1 MRETKITR
9 KNITIVKLAALMTAC
24 VIALSA
30 LTGCSS
36 PKENA
41 ERPAQTEQET
51 GSEKEEPSASQGK
64 QDASSDQAAPADQT
78 ASSDQVTPTEQTASE
93 ENSSLNPL
101 TLQVLKV
108 GKADAMVLT
117 CGDAVMVIDC
127 GEKEDGEEVLDYLAQ
142 KGAGKVHI
150 LLITHF
156 DKDHVGGADT
166 VVEGIPVD
174 RILMPDYEGTGK
186 QYKEFVDALDD
197 LGMEPER
204 VAEVLNLQLGDAAIK
219 VEPPASY
226 EIPDTDDEYDNNFS
240 LITTV
245 DLGKNRLV
253 FTGDIEEERI
263 TEWLDGG
270 TVQKCDVLKIP
281 HHGFYNEPL
290 EEMVGIMQ
298 PSYAVICDSEKNP
311 AEKKTVSMLEEKGA
325 QCLQTKDGDIT
336 IVCDGE
342 NIEVSR

>member
-1 MRETKITR
+1 
-9 KNITIVKLAALMTAC
+9 MTTC

-41 ERPAQTEQET
+41 E
-51 GSEKEEPSASQGK
+51 
-64 QDASSDQAAPADQT
+64 QDASSDQAAPADQAAASDQT
-78 ASSDQVTPTEQTASE
+78 AASDQVAPSDKADAASE
-93 ENSSLNPL
+93 EKSSLNPL

-142 KGAGKVHI
+142 KGVGKVDI

-186 QYKEFVDALDD
+186 QYRKFVDALDNI
-197 LGMEPER
+197 GKEPER
-204 VAEVLNLQLGDAAIK
+204 VTEVLNLQLGDAAVK

-263 TEWLDGG
+263 TQWLDGG

-311 AEKKTVSMLEEKGA
+311 AEKKTISMLEEKGA

>member
-1 MRETKITR
+1 MNRKTR
-9 KNITIVKLAALMTAC
+9 SLLLILLACLVCLALVFLVIRMQQGGIHNEKL
-24 VIALSA
+24 
-30 LTGCSS
+30 
-36 PKENA
+36 K
-41 ERPAQTEQET
+41 
-51 GSEKEEPSASQGK
+51 
-64 QDASSDQAAPADQT
+64 
-78 ASSDQVTPTEQTASE
+78 VT
-93 ENSSLNPL
+93 
-101 TLQVLKV
+101 VLKV

-142 KGAGKVHI
+142 KGAGKVDI

-204 VAEVLNLQLGDAAIK
+204 VAEVLNLQLGDAKVK

-245 DLGKNRLV
+245 DFGKNRLV

-263 TEWLDGG
+263 SQWLESGK
-270 TVQKCDVLKIP
+270 VKKCDVLKSP
-281 HHGFYNEPL
+281 HHGLYNEPL
-290 EEMVGIMQ
+290 EELVGVMQ
-298 PSYAVICDSEKNP
+298 PSYAVICDSEKSP
-311 AEKKTVSMLEEKGA
+311 AGERTVSMLEENGA
-325 QCLQTKDGDIT
+325 QCLQTKDGEIT

-342 NIEVSR
+342 NIEADQ

>member
-9 KNITIVKLAALMTAC
+9 KNITIVKLVALMTAC

-41 ERPAQTEQET
+41 E
-51 GSEKEEPSASQGK
+51 
-64 QDASSDQAAPADQT
+64 QDASSDQAAPADQAAASDQT
-78 ASSDQVTPTEQTASE
+78 AASDQVAPSDKADAASE
-93 ENSSLNPL
+93 EKSSLNPL

-142 KGAGKVHI
+142 KGVRKVDI

-186 QYKEFVDALDD
+186 QYREFVDALDNI
-197 LGMEPER
+197 GKEPER
-204 VAEVLNLQLGDAAIK
+204 VTEVLNLQLGDAAVK

-263 TEWLDGG
+263 TQWLDGG

-311 AEKKTVSMLEEKGA
+311 AEKKTISMLEEKGA

>member
-9 KNITIVKLAALMTAC
+9 KNIAIVKLVALMTAC

-41 ERPAQTEQET
+41 EQMAQTAQET
-51 GSEKEEPSASQGK
+51 GSEKEGSSTSQGK
-64 QDASSDQAAPADQT
+64 QDASSDQAAPAEQAA
-78 ASSDQVTPTEQTASE
+78 ASDKADAASEQT
-93 ENSSLNPL
+93 SSLSPL

-142 KGAGKVHI
+142 KGAGKVDI

-204 VAEVLNLQLGDAAIK
+204 VAEVLNLQLGDAKVK

-245 DLGKNRLV
+245 DFGKNRLV

-263 TEWLDGG
+263 SQWLDGG

>member
-9 KNITIVKLAALMTAC
+9 KNITIVKLATLMTAC

-41 ERPAQTEQET
+41 EQPAQTAQET
-51 GSEKEEPSASQGK
+51 GSEKEGSSTSQGK
-64 QDASSDQAAPADQT
+64 QDASSDQAAPADQ
-78 ASSDQVTPTEQTASE
+78 AAPSDKADAAAE
-93 ENSSLNPL
+93 ETSSLNPL

-142 KGAGKVHI
+142 KGAGKVDI

-174 RILMPDYEGTGK
+174 RSLMPDYAGTGT
-186 QYKEFVDALDD
+186 QYTELLDAMDD

-204 VAEVLNLQLGDAAIK
+204 VAEVLNLQLGDAKVK

-245 DLGKNRLV
+245 DFGKNRLV

-263 TEWLDGG
+263 SQWLDGG

>member
-9 KNITIVKLAALMTAC
+9 KNITIVKLATLMTAC

-41 ERPAQTEQET
+41 EQPAQTAQET
-51 GSEKEEPSASQGK
+51 GSEKEGSSTSQGK
-64 QDASSDQAAPADQT
+64 QDASSDQAAPADQ
-78 ASSDQVTPTEQTASE
+78 AAPSDKADAAAE
-93 ENSSLNPL
+93 ETSSLNPL

-142 KGAGKVHI
+142 KGAGKVDI

-204 VAEVLNLQLGDAAIK
+204 VAEVLNLQLGDAKVK

-245 DLGKNRLV
+245 DFGKNRLV

-263 TEWLDGG
+263 SQWLDGG

>member
-9 KNITIVKLAALMTAC
+9 KNITIVKLATLMTAC

-41 ERPAQTEQET
+41 EQPAQTAQET
-51 GSEKEEPSASQGK
+51 GSEKEGSSTSQGK
-64 QDASSDQAAPADQT
+64 QDASSDQAAPAEQAA
-78 ASSDQVTPTEQTASE
+78 ASDKADAASEQT
-93 ENSSLNPL
+93 SSLSPL

-142 KGAGKVHI
+142 KGAGKVDI

-204 VAEVLNLQLGDAAIK
+204 VAEVLNLQLGDAKVK

-245 DLGKNRLV
+245 DFGKNRLV

-263 TEWLDGG
+263 SQWLDGG

>member
-9 KNITIVKLAALMTAC
+9 KNIAIVKLVALMTAC

-41 ERPAQTEQET
+41 EQTAQET
-51 GSEKEEPSASQGK
+51 GSGKEGTSTSQGK
-64 QDASSDQAAPADQT
+64 PDASSDQAAPADQ
-78 ASSDQVTPTEQTASE
+78 AAPSDKADAAAE
-93 ENSSLNPL
+93 ETSSLNPL

-127 GEKEDGEEVLDYLAQ
+127 GEKEDGEEVLDYLSQ
-142 KGAGKVHI
+142 KGAGKVDI

-174 RILMPDYEGTGK
+174 RILMPDYEETGK
-186 QYKEFVDALDD
+186 QYREFVDALDNI
-197 LGMEPER
+197 GKEPER
-204 VAEVLNLQLGDAAIK
+204 VTEVLNLQLGDAAVK

-263 TEWLDGG
+263 SQWLDGG

>member
-9 KNITIVKLAALMTAC
+9 KNIAIVKLVALMTAC

-41 ERPAQTEQET
+41 EQT
-51 GSEKEEPSASQGK
+51 
-64 QDASSDQAAPADQT
+64 ASSDQAAASDQT
-78 ASSDQVTPTEQTASE
+78 GASDQAAPSDKADAAAE
-93 ENSSLNPL
+93 ETSSLNPL

-142 KGAGKVHI
+142 KGAGKVDI

-204 VAEVLNLQLGDAAIK
+204 VAEVLNLQLGDAKVK

-245 DLGKNRLV
+245 DFGKNRLV

-263 TEWLDGG
+263 SQWLDGG

>member
-9 KNITIVKLAALMTAC
+9 KNITIVKLATLMTAC

-41 ERPAQTEQET
+41 EQPAQTAQET
-51 GSEKEEPSASQGK
+51 GSEKEGSSTSQGK
-64 QDASSDQAAPADQT
+64 QDASSDQAAPAEQAA
-78 ASSDQVTPTEQTASE
+78 ASDKADAASEQT
-93 ENSSLNPL
+93 SSLSPL

-127 GEKEDGEEVLDYLAQ
+127 GEKEDGEEVLDYLSQ
-142 KGAGKVHI
+142 KGAGKVDI

-204 VAEVLNLQLGDAAIK
+204 VAEVLNLQLGDAKVK

-245 DLGKNRLV
+245 DFGKNRLV

-263 TEWLDGG
+263 SQWLDGG

>member
-1 MRETKITR
+1 
-9 KNITIVKLAALMTAC
+9 
-24 VIALSA
+24 
-30 LTGCSS
+30 
-36 PKENA
+36 
-41 ERPAQTEQET
+41 
-51 GSEKEEPSASQGK
+51 
-64 QDASSDQAAPADQT
+64 
-78 ASSDQVTPTEQTASE
+78 
-93 ENSSLNPL
+93 
-101 TLQVLKV
+101 
-108 GKADAMVLT
+108 MVLT

-142 KGAGKVHI
+142 KGAGKVDI

-204 VAEVLNLQLGDAAIK
+204 VAEVLNLQLGDAKVK

-263 TEWLDGG
+263 SQWLDGG

>member
-9 KNITIVKLAALMTAC
+9 KNITIVKLATLMTAC

-41 ERPAQTEQET
+41 EQPAQTAQET
-51 GSEKEEPSASQGK
+51 GSEKEGSSTSQGK
-64 QDASSDQAAPADQT
+64 QDASSDQAAPADQ
-78 ASSDQVTPTEQTASE
+78 AAPSDKADAAAE
-93 ENSSLNPL
+93 ETSSLNPL

-142 KGAGKVHI
+142 KGAGKVDI

-204 VAEVLNLQLGDAAIK
+204 VAEVLNLQLGDAKVK

-245 DLGKNRLV
+245 DFGKNRLV

-263 TEWLDGG
+263 SQWLDGG

-342 NIEVSR
+342 NMEVSR

>member
-9 KNITIVKLAALMTAC
+9 KNITIVKLVALMTTC

-41 ERPAQTEQET
+41 E
-51 GSEKEEPSASQGK
+51 
-64 QDASSDQAAPADQT
+64 QDASSDQAAPADQAAASDQT
-78 ASSDQVTPTEQTASE
+78 AASDQVAPSDKADAASE
-93 ENSSLNPL
+93 EKSSLNPL

-142 KGAGKVHI
+142 KGVGKVDI

-186 QYKEFVDALDD
+186 QYRKFVDALDNI
-197 LGMEPER
+197 GKEPER
-204 VAEVLNLQLGDAAIK
+204 VTEVLNLQLGDAAVK

-263 TEWLDGG
+263 TQWLDGG

-311 AEKKTVSMLEEKGA
+311 AEKKTISMLEEKGA

>member
-1 MRETKITR
+1 MRKTKITR
-9 KNITIVKLAALMTAC
+9 KNITIVKFAALMTAC

-41 ERPAQTEQET
+41 E
-51 GSEKEEPSASQGK
+51 
-64 QDASSDQAAPADQT
+64 QT
-78 ASSDQVTPTEQTASE
+78 ASSDQVTPAEQTASSDQTAPAE
-93 ENSSLNPL
+93 QTASDQAAPSDQADAASEQTSSLNPL

-142 KGAGKVHI
+142 KGAKKVDI

-204 VAEVLNLQLGDAAIK
+204 VAEVLNLQLGDAKVK

-245 DLGKNRLV
+245 DFGKNRLV

-263 TEWLDGG
+263 SQWLDGG

-311 AEKKTVSMLEEKGA
+311 AEKKTVSMLEEKGV